1 MPSRNSEDDL
11 LISSRAHRSKGFLK
25 DQEWRGRGGRFREAR
40 GARRARW
47 LSSTMAFKWAAV
59 LGMLAMAACTSGSSG
74 PTASIAASTPPE
86 SQAES
91 PSPVQCPW
99 PDGGSCLGPL
109 AAGTYT
115 TSAFQPTLTY
125 RLPAGWGNFE
135 DLPGNFLLIP
145 PGGHVAGVDPGTSD
159 YVGVYTSVAA
169 ETPRC
174 AAAPDAGSSPAQLA
188 RYFASDRELET
199 MTPEPVVVGGLRGFV
214 LDLQLA
220 KDAHTKLV
228 CLIVG
233 VPPSGLEH
241 GVGPGLA
248 MRLYLL
254 ANHDPIVG
262 GTVAIEIDDVS
273 GGGHLNKYSAV
284 VKNFRFGT

>member
-1 MPSRNSEDDL
+1 MDARWTRGVSR
-11 LISSRAHRSKGFLK
+11 LISA
-25 DQEWRGRGGRFREAR
+25 AP
-40 GARRARW
+40 
-47 LSSTMAFKWAAV
+47 FKWTAV
-59 LGMLAMAACTSGSSG
+59 LGILAMAACTSGSSA
-74 PTASIAASTPPE
+74 PADSITGSGSPART
-86 SQAES
+86 ES
-91 PSPVQCPW
+91 PSPVPCPW
-99 PDGGSCLGPL
+99 PEGGSCLGPL

-115 TSAFQPTLTY
+115 TSVFQPTLTY
-125 RLPAGWGNFE
+125 RLPTGWGNFE

-145 PGGHVAGVDPGTSD
+145 PGGHVTGVDPGTSD

-169 ETPRC
+169 EMPSC
-174 AAAPDAGSSPAQLA
+174 AAAPDVGTSPSQLA
-188 RYFASDRELET
+188 GYFASHRELDAT
-199 MTPEPVVVGGLRGFV
+199 APKPVVVGGLRGVV
-214 LDLQLA
+214 LDLRLA
-220 KDAHTKLV
+220 KDAHSKLV

-273 GGGHLNKYSAV
+273 GGGHLDKYSAV
-284 VKNFRFGT
+284 VKKFRFAT